1 MLRTFVP
8 ATSAAPR
15 VPGSAVRAVRTGLA
29 IAIGG
34 YILTRMAHYPIAASF
49 TGIILGLAMVALGAV
64 RLRAMY
70 GGTRRS

>member
-1 MLRTFVP
+1 M
-8 ATSAAPR
+8 
-15 VPGSAVRAVRTGLA
+15 RAVRTGLA
-29 IAIGG
+29 IAMIAIGG